1 MLAADE
7 NVGLQHHTT
16 QKLADRSL
24 ITLAHPDTKQEVVLV
39 EAASHMEDRTGN
51 GLPDLSSK
59 LKQLQPDAVILDMT
73 KPAWQEL
80 SEEFAIW
87 TGKELRHSIK
97 LMDPI
102 DLAGFNPPQWSTF
115 DT

>member
-1 MLAADE
+1 
-7 NVGLQHHTT
+7 
-16 QKLADRSL
+16 
-24 ITLAHPDTKQEVVLV
+24 VLV